1 MSSRGLSTVCICEE
15 MREVLI
21 SSTCEDTVRVGPLL
35 HMCVLSH
42 FRLVLPI
49 ATQWT
54 IACQAP
60 LSTGFSSKNTRAGC
74 HALLQGIFLTQ
85 GLNLNLLYLL
95 HWQVGSLPL
104 APPGKP
110 RSTL

>member
-1 MSSRGLSTVCICEE
+1 MCICEE

-35 HMCVLSH
+35 QTCVLSR
-42 FRLVLPI
+42 FRRVLLFV
-49 ATQWT
+49 TQWT

-60 LSTGFSSKNTRAGC
+60 LSTGFSSKDTRAGC
-74 HALLQGIFLTQ
+74 HALLQGLFLTQ
-85 GLNLNLLYLL
+85 ELNLNLFYLL
-95 HWQVGSLPL
+95 HWQVGSLPP